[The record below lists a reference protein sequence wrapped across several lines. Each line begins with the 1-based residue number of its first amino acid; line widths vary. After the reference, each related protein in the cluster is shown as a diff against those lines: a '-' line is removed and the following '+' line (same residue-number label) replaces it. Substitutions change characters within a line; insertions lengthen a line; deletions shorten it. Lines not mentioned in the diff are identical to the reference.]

1 MSGQVSR
8 GEVARRARQNGCDF
22 RILNAIRQII
32 RAVDI
37 DSRKLAAQHQVT
49 GPQLMCLLAV
59 VDNGAITSTDVAA
72 RVHLDTST
80 LVGVL
85 DRLEKK
91 GLIRRERSLED
102 RREVHLTAT
111 EAGRKLAAKTPY
123 PMQHTLGEKLK
134 GISASEREQIARGL
148 ERLVSLIGA
157 DKLDGGP
164 ILEITSVAKAVK

>member
-1 MSGQVSR
+1 M
-8 GEVARRARQNGCDF
+8 
-22 RILNAIRQII
+22 
-32 RAVDI
+32 
-37 DSRKLAAQHQVT
+37 
-49 GPQLMCLLAV
+49 AV
-59 VDNGAITSTDVAA
+59 VETGSLTSTDVAA

-91 GLIRRERSLED
+91 GLIRRERSHED

-111 EAGRKLAAKTPY
+111 ETGRRLAARTPY

-134 GISASEREQIARGL
+134 SISAGEREQIARGM

-164 ILEITSVAKAVK
+164 MLEITSVARALK

>member
-1 MSGQVSR
+1 MIVL
-8 GEVARRARQNGCDF
+8 ARRERAVRRAKAGRCEL
-22 RILNAIRQII
+22 RILNSIRQII

-37 DSRKLAAQHQVT
+37 DSRKLAAQHHVT

-59 VDNGAITSTDVAA
+59 VENGSVTSTDVAA

-91 GLIRRERSLED
+91 GLIRRERSHED
-102 RREVHLTAT
+102 RRQVHLTAT
-111 EAGRKLAAKTPY
+111 DAGQKLAAVTPY
-123 PMQHTLGEKLK
+123 PMQHALGEKLK
-134 GISASEREQIARGL
+134 GISASEREQIARGM

-164 ILEITSVAKAVK
+164 MHEITSVARAIK

>member
-1 MSGQVSR
+1 MAGHLSR
-8 GEVARRARQNGCDF
+8 GEVVRRARQRRCDL

-37 DSRKLAAQHQVT
+37 DSRNLAAQHHVT
-49 GPQLMCLLAV
+49 GPQLMCLMAV
-59 VDNGAITSTDVAA
+59 VENGSITSTDVAG
-72 RVHLDTST
+72 RVHLDPST

-91 GLIRRERSLED
+91 GLIRRERSHED
-102 RREVHLTAT
+102 RREIHLTAT
-111 EAGRKLAAKTPY
+111 EAGRKLAARTPY
-123 PMQHTLGEKLK
+123 PMQHALGEKLK
-134 GISASEREQIARGL
+134 SISASEHEQIARCM

-164 ILEITSVAKAVK
+164 MLEITSVARAIK

>member
-1 MSGQVSR
+1 MAGQVCR
-8 GEVARRARQNGCDF
+8 AEGARRARGNHCDL

-37 DSRKLAAQHQVT
+37 DSRKLAAQHNVT

-59 VDNGAITSTDVAA
+59 VENGSITSTDVAG
-72 RVHLDTST
+72 RVHLDPST

-91 GLIRRERSLED
+91 GLVLRERSHED

-111 EAGRKLAAKTPY
+111 EAGRKLAARTPY
-123 PMQHTLGEKLK
+123 PMQHTLGEKLR
-134 GISASEREQIARGL
+134 GISASEREQIARSM
-148 ERLVSLIGA
+148 ERLVSLVGA
-157 DKLDGGP
+157 DKLDSGP
-164 ILEITSVAKAVK
+164 ILEITSAARAIK

>member
-1 MSGQVSR
+1 MPGRVSR
-8 GEVARRARQNGCDF
+8 GAAARGARQKRCDL

-37 DSRKLAAQHQVT
+37 DSRQLAAQHHVT
-49 GPQLMCLLAV
+49 GPQLMCLMAV
-59 VDNGAITSTDVAA
+59 VENVSITSTDVAA

-91 GLIRRERSLED
+91 GLIRRERSHED
-102 RREVHLTAT
+102 RRQVLLTAT
-111 EAGRKLAAKTPY
+111 EIGRKLAARTPY

-134 GISASEREQIARGL
+134 GISASEREQIAASM

-157 DKLDGGP
+157 DKLDAGP
-164 ILEITSVAKAVK
+164 MLEITSVARAIK